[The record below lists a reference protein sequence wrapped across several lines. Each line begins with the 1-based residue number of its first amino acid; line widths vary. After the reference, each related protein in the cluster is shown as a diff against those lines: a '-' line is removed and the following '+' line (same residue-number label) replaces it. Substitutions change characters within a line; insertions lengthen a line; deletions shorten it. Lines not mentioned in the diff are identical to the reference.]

1 MQHVQ
6 SANNVFTPGYQI
18 KVYELWNHDKMWPAY
33 AHGHAYMQLWYVLRG
48 TFTHEI
54 EGEICQINEG
64 ELLIVPPYVEHR
76 IRAEQD
82 SCAVYGC
89 DFLFELLS
97 DDRVVSAKSN
107 QEPGTADFISDLLQV
122 RGKYALPELYRKRIE
137 NILRKMLIV
146 YQKKQPYG
154 MIELKGYLLRL
165 LANVMQGTRDG
176 DVSVSDL
183 ELYADNI
190 NSAIAYINEHLAE
203 RIYLEDVARY
213 VSMSIRSFNHYFK
226 KHTGKTYVDYLN
238 MVRLDVAKTL
248 LTETRLEISN
258 VGHRVGFP
266 DAAYFN
272 RQFKKYVGCTPG
284 KYRTIHSDV

>member
-1 MQHVQ
+1 MKFVQ
-6 SANNVFTPGYQI
+6 RANNVFTPGYQI
-18 KVYELWNHDKMWPAY
+18 KVYELWDHDQMWPAY

-54 EGEICQINEG
+54 DGQVCQINEG
-64 ELLIVPPYVEHR
+64 ELLIVPPYVEHM
-76 IRAEQD
+76 IRAEQG

-97 DDRVVSAKSN
+97 EDRVVSAQTN
-107 QEPGTADFISDLLQV
+107 REAGMEDFIANLLQV
-122 RGKYALPELYRKRIE
+122 RGKYALSELYRKRIE

-146 YQKKQPYG
+146 YQKKQSYS
-154 MIELKGYLLRL
+154 MVELKGYLLRL
-165 LANVMQGTRDG
+165 LASVLQSAQEG
-176 DVSVSDL
+176 DVSVTGL

-190 NSAIAYINEHLAE
+190 NKAIAYINEHLAE
-203 RIYLEDVARY
+203 RIYLEEVARY
-213 VSMSIRSFNHYFK
+213 VNMSVRSFNDYFK

-258 VGHRVGFP
+258 VGRRVGFP

-272 RQFKKYVGCTPG
+272 RQFKKHVGCTPG
-284 KYRTIHSDV
+284 KYRANHGDE